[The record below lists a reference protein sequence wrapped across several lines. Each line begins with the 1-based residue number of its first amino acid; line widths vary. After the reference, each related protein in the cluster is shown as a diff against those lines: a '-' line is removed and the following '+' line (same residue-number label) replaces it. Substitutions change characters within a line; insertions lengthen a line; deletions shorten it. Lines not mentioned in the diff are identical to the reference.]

1 MVFHGERSKGIKL
14 LLLFILL
21 MVIAAVVAVFSVQD
35 RVDKDGQWTAV
46 NDDMNRLLQES
57 ADPNGRADHANV
69 SRQQESNPSASDVS
83 SAEAQGNRNVS
94 QEDPGRQLVNINLA
108 TVQELD
114 FLPGIGPSKAKA
126 ILDYR
131 SASGE
136 FRSIEEIMEVKG
148 IGPQI
153 FGKIKSK
160 ITVGDNPDQA
170 SGSRL
175 HSNPYEPGKKG
186 GE

>member
-1 MVFHGERSKGIKL
+1 MDFYGERSLRMKL

-35 RVDKDGQWTAV
+35 RVDKAGQWMAV

-57 ADPNGRADHANV
+57 DDSNAKAEHANV
-69 SRQQESNPSASDVS
+69 SRQQESKPSASEAS

-94 QEDPGRQLVNINLA
+94 QENPGRQLVNINLA
-108 TVQELD
+108 TVKELD
-114 FLPGIGPSKAKA
+114 LLPGIGPSKAKA
-126 ILDYR
+126 IVDYR

-136 FRSIEEIMEVKG
+136 FRSIEEIMKVKG

-153 FGKIKSK
+153 FGKIKSS
-160 ITVGDNPDQA
+160 ITVGDRPDQT

-175 HSNPYEPGKKG
+175 HNSE
-186 GE
+186 